1 MRLLGAF
8 LLLFSLASIFA
19 FVPSTAVRKTHASKL
34 AKERHGCSFGDNACV
49 GNFPFYGGISLY
61 TKDTDDDYEDK
72 LDNFDAGGFAGYL
85 APYALALVGSI
96 LATVAVFKFVL
107 LDY

>member
-8 LLLFSLASIFA
+8 LFLFSLASAIA
-19 FVPSTAVRKTHASKL
+19 FVPSAAVRKTHAQQKAFDSGVD
-34 AKERHGCSFGDNACV
+34 AFAGHF
-49 GNFPFYGGISLY
+49 FFYGGISLY
-61 TKDTDDDYEDK
+61 VKDTDDDNEDK

-96 LATVAVFKFVL
+96 LATAAVFKFVL